1 MNGQNYTEKSLE
13 ALRTGQRIAKDHGN
27 QTLEPEHIMLSLVNQ
42 EDGLIPE
49 ILKKCGFDIKDIR
62 AECEGAVS
70 RLPKVSGAKGD
81 NLYMSGALDSALA
94 VGRGQLGGPRGLGR
108 APWLPPRWRAAR
120 LFRCPPAS
128 AASHPLQASW
138 LSQVQRTGLAGDCAH
153 RWRKEVVTPAQTLS
167 PSVSP
172 SALLY
177 GLILPVVSAA
187 QGSPGHP
194 A

>member
-1 MNGQNYTEKSLE
+1 MRPLDRLQNTFPWE
-13 ALRTGQRIAKDHGN
+13 ALRRAMVLDC
-27 QTLEPEHIMLSLVNQ
+27 
-42 EDGLIPE
+42 GLRETSPQ
-49 ILKKCGFDIKDIR
+49 
-62 AECEGAVS
+62 AVS
-70 RLPKVSGAKGD
+70 PRSGPPTPSLTQSCAPRPAHLPDRRDLLRA
-81 NLYMSGALDSALA
+81 ALDSALA

-120 LFRCPPAS
+120 LFHCPPAS

-153 RWRKEVVTPAQTLS
+153 RWRKEVITPAQTLS